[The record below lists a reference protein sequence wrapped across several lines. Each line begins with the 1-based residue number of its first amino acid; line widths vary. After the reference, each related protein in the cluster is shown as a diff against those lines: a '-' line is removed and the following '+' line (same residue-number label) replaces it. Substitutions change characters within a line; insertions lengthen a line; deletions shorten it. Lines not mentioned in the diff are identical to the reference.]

1 MKTAIHFQN
10 AIKVLRGT
18 PQIQVQDLRIFE
30 RESVAFYGLPHDFIE
45 SLANQMTGAY
55 VPDEGS
61 VTILGIDSRQISD
74 DRFWFRFVENFGIY
88 NAQQVFQEG
97 ASIGENVAMLYR
109 LRNESMEEPQ
119 LSASVLNLAN
129 LVQLTITDLSKMMS
143 ESTPAQR
150 MKVRLSRALAYHP
163 KIVILCDPTGDL
175 NTPVAQEL
183 VELLKRAKRKQ
194 KFTQVIFTSDV
205 WLLQQIADRVIFL
218 DPRDGLFIENQLRGW
233 YHTLFP
239 FLDPSPT
246 QLLELSRDVLHY
258 GRMMRLAE
266 TKMENSNA
274 QFQTS
279 D

>member
-1 MKTAIHFQN
+1 MIGKIKAAIHFQN
-10 AIKVLRGT
+10 AIKFLRGM
-18 PQIQVQDLRIFE
+18 PQIQVQDLRIYE
-30 RESVAFYGLPHDFIE
+30 RESIGFYGLPRDFVE
-45 SLANQMTGAY
+45 SLANQMTGAS

-88 NAQQVFQEG
+88 NSQPVFQEG

-119 LSASVLNLAN
+119 LSTSVLNLAN

-143 ESTPAQR
+143 EATATQR

-163 KIVILCDPTGDL
+163 KIVILCDPTIDL
-175 NTPVAQEL
+175 SAPVVAQEL
-183 VELLKRAKRKQ
+183 VDLLKRAKRKQ
-194 KFTQVIFTSDV
+194 KFTLILFTSDV
-205 WLLQQIADRVIFL
+205 GLLQELSDRVIFL

-239 FLDPSPT
+239 FLNPSPT

-258 GRMMRLAE
+258 GRMMGLAE
-266 TKMENSNA
+266 QKMEK
-274 QFQTS
+274 Q
-279 D
+279 